1 MIFLRTTLEEV
12 NSFAAIDP
20 HQAAGAA
27 VEGAEAVVEG
37 AEAVVA
43 GGEVVVEGG
52 EVVVEEE
59 EAEVVAVVVAAGV
72 RKGVTDLGKRPETL
86 AVLHAANLH
95 KVGGSKSSHAA

>member
-27 VEGAEAVVEG
+27 VEG